1 MYRLY
6 LYLLVSNAV
15 HNFLKFNY
23 CINQSFFCVC
33 VFPIGTKRKESISP
47 ASKEVRHLLAWWKK
61 SAELAGLSIRMVQ
74 NNATCWRGFVFLGF
88 SSFGDLQL
96 LLFVLFLSLYLVTI
110 TSNVFIIIV
119 IRLDSHLHTPM
130 YLFLSFLSFSE
141 TCYTLGIIPRMLSG
155 LVMGGQAISFM
166 GCATQMFFSASWACT
181 NCFLLSVMGFDRY
194 VAICAPLHYASRMN
208 PTLCAHLVGTS
219 FLSGYLFGLGMTV
232 VIFRLSFCSSHEIQ
246 HFFCDTPPVLSLACG
261 DTRLSELGILI
272 LSLLV
277 LLVSFFLIT
286 ISYAYILVAIL
297 RIPSAEGRRKA
308 FSTCASHLTVVVI
321 HYGCASFM
329 YLRPKASYSLE
340 RDQLIAV
347 TYTVAT
353 PLLNPIVYSLR
364 NRAVQSALKN
374 AFRGSLL
381 GKGGK

>member
-1 MYRLY
+1 M
-6 LYLLVSNAV
+6 A
-15 HNFLKFNY
+15 
-23 CINQSFFCVC
+23 
-33 VFPIGTKRKESISP
+33 
-47 ASKEVRHLLAWWKK
+47 
-61 SAELAGLSIRMVQ
+61 Q

-110 TSNVFIIIV
+110 TSNIFIIIV

-208 PTLCAHLVGTS
+208 PTLCAQLVGTS
-219 FLSGYLFGLGMTV
+219 FLSGYLFGLGMTL

-286 ISYAYILVAIL
+286 VSYAYILVAIL
-297 RIPSAEGRRKA
+297 RIPSADGRRKA

-374 AFRGSLL
+374 ALRGSLL
-381 GKGGK
+381 GKGRK

>member
-208 PTLCAHLVGTS
+208 PTLCAQLVGTS

>member
-1 MYRLY
+1 
-6 LYLLVSNAV
+6 
-15 HNFLKFNY
+15 
-23 CINQSFFCVC
+23 
-33 VFPIGTKRKESISP
+33 
-47 ASKEVRHLLAWWKK
+47 
-61 SAELAGLSIRMVQ
+61 
-74 NNATCWRGFVFLGF
+74 
-88 SSFGDLQL
+88 
-96 LLFVLFLSLYLVTI
+96 
-110 TSNVFIIIV
+110 
-119 IRLDSHLHTPM
+119 M

-141 TCYTLGIIPRMLSG
+141 T
-155 LVMGGQAISFM
+155 
-166 GCATQMFFSASWACT
+166 CATQMFFSASWACT

-208 PTLCAHLVGTS
+208 PTLCTQLVGTS
-219 FLSGYLFGLGMTV
+219 FLSGYL
-232 VIFRLSFCSSHEIQ
+232 SHEIQ

-286 ISYAYILVAIL
+286 VSYAYILVAIL
-297 RIPSAEGRRKA
+297 RIPSTEGRRKA

-381 GKGGK
+381 GKGRK

>member
-1 MYRLY
+1 MG
-6 LYLLVSNAV
+6 
-15 HNFLKFNY
+15 H
-23 CINQSFFCVC
+23 
-33 VFPIGTKRKESISP
+33 T
-47 ASKEVRHLLAWWKK
+47 
-61 SAELAGLSIRMVQ
+61 
-74 NNATCWRGFVFLGF
+74 NATCWKGFVFLGF

-96 LLFVLFLSLYLVTI
+96 LLFALFLSLYLITL
-110 TSNVFIIIV
+110 TSNFFIIIV
-119 IRLDSHLHTPM
+119 IRLDTHLHTPM

-141 TCYTLGIIPRMLSG
+141 TCYTLGIIPRMLVG
-155 LVMGGQAISFM
+155 LALRVQAISYV
-166 GCATQMFFSASWACT
+166 GCAAQMFFSASWACT
-181 NCFLLSVMGFDRY
+181 NCFLLAVMGFDRY
-194 VAICAPLHYASRMN
+194 VAICAPLHYASRMS
-208 PTLCAHLVGTS
+208 PTICAQLISIS
-219 FLSGYLFGLGMTV
+219 FVSGYFFGLGMTL

-261 DTRLSELGILI
+261 DTGLSELGILI

-277 LLVSFFLIT
+277 LLISFFFIT
-286 ISYAYILVAIL
+286 ISYAYILAAIL
-297 RIPSAEGRRKA
+297 RIPSAAGQKKA

-347 TYTVAT
+347 TYTVVT

-364 NRAVQSALKN
+364 NRAVQAAMRN

-381 GKGGK
+381 GKG